1 MTALQKSPGKREIT
15 GQSRIFEN
23 SNNYN
28 NMSHCAGRA
37 RHIVQ
42 RIILERLPSLTSTR
56 AQVSLHP
63 RSQKVAHR
71 HQVHSRSFTSSS
83 SVQSKRSTKSAEMAD
98 TEDFI
103 LTLSCP
109 DRPGIVHAVADFLV
123 QHNLNIVDSSQFGD
137 PTSKKFF
144 MRMHFGPPIGS
155 TSSTKIDADQLRT
168 AFSKTAESLSMDFSL
183 HSASQR
189 PRVLIMVSKIGH
201 CLNDLLFRSS
211 TNQLK
216 IDIPII
222 VSNHPDFAPLAA
234 SFKIPFHHLPVT
246 ADTKQQQEAAV
257 LDLVKEHNIDL
268 IVLARYM
275 QVLSPTLC
283 TAMSGKIINIHH
295 SFLPSFKGA
304 KTVSPGL

>member
-1 MTALQKSPGKREIT
+1 MTD
-15 GQSRIFEN
+15 GQ
-23 SNNYN
+23 
-28 NMSHCAGRA
+28 
-37 RHIVQ
+37 
-42 RIILERLPSLTSTR
+42 
-56 AQVSLHP
+56 
-63 RSQKVAHR
+63 
-71 HQVHSRSFTSSS
+71 
-83 SVQSKRSTKSAEMAD
+83 
-98 TEDFI
+98 DFI

-109 DRPGIVHAVADFLV
+109 DRPGIVYAVTEFLV
-123 QHNLNIVDSSQFGD
+123 QYNLNIVDSSQFGD

-144 MRMHFGPPIGS
+144 MRMHFGPGGDPGP
-155 TSSTKIDADQLRT
+155 SSTKIDVDELRS
-168 AFSKTAESLSMDFSL
+168 AFSKTAESLSMDFTL
-183 HSASQR
+183 HLANQK

-216 IDIPII
+216 IEIPLI
-222 VSNHPDFAPLAA
+222 VSNHPDFASLAA

-246 ADTKQQQEAAV
+246 ADTKQQQEAAI
-257 LDLVKEHNIDL
+257 LDLVKENNIDL

-304 KTVSPGL
+304 KPYHQAYDRGVKIIGATAHFVTSDLDEGPIIEQNVVRVGHALSPKELTIEGSNVESNVLAAAVKFVSERRVLLNGHKTVVFN